1 MVCAGG
7 KKDSE
12 LDLAMGYGGD
22 LESARMALEM
32 HWDSWIT
39 EADFAYLQ
47 KIGRFLPAPVSRLPV
62 LLREREIEQERER
75 EREGEKGREREREGE
90 TERDRERQRETEGD
104 RERQRETEGER
115 ETERERDSA
124 ADLTA
129 LPACSTLPRVSDS
142 SGINTVRL
150 PIGYWSLGPVYMA
163 GTPFE
168 PVSSVYTNSWPR
180 VVRAVNWA
188 AKYGL
193 GVLVDLHGGESSSL
207 CFFPNRYRSRSQSR
221 VSESD

>member
-1 MVCAGG
+1 MHPSLMVCAGG

-75 EREGEKGREREREGE
+75 EREGERGREREREGE
-90 TERDRERQRETEGD
+90 RGRD

>member
-1 MVCAGG
+1 MHPSLMVCAGG

-75 EREGEKGREREREGE
+75 EREGERGREREREGE
-90 TERDRERQRETEGD
+90 RGREREREGERGRDRERQRETEGD
-104 RERQRETEGER
+104 RGRQRETEGDRGRER
-115 ETERERDSA
+115 DRERERFG
-124 ADLTA
+124 
-129 LPACSTLPRVSDS
+129 C
-142 SGINTVRL
+142 
-150 PIGYWSLGPVYMA
+150 
-163 GTPFE
+163 
-168 PVSSVYTNSWPR
+168 
-180 VVRAVNWA
+180 
-188 AKYGL
+188 
-193 GVLVDLHGGESSSL
+193 
-207 CFFPNRYRSRSQSR
+207 
-221 VSESD
+221 

>member
-1 MVCAGG
+1 MHPSLMVCAGG

-75 EREGEKGREREREGE
+75 EREGERGRERERKGE
-90 TERDRERQRETEGD
+90 RGRERERQRETERD
-104 RERQRETEGER
+104 RGRQRETERDRGRER
-115 ETERERDSA
+115 DRERERFG
-124 ADLTA
+124 
-129 LPACSTLPRVSDS
+129 C
-142 SGINTVRL
+142 
-150 PIGYWSLGPVYMA
+150 
-163 GTPFE
+163 
-168 PVSSVYTNSWPR
+168 
-180 VVRAVNWA
+180 
-188 AKYGL
+188 
-193 GVLVDLHGGESSSL
+193 
-207 CFFPNRYRSRSQSR
+207 
-221 VSESD
+221 

>member
-75 EREGEKGREREREGE
+75 EREGERGRERERKGE
-90 TERDRERQRETEGD
+90 RGRERERQRETERD
-104 RERQRETEGER
+104 RGRQRETER
-115 ETERERDSA
+115 DRDSA

>member
-75 EREGEKGREREREGE
+75 EREGERGREREREGE
-90 TERDRERQRETEGD
+90 RGRERERKGERGRD